1 MNLIDLHVHSNIS
14 DGTFTPREIAFY
26 AKAKGLC
33 AIALTDH
40 DSMDGIDA
48 CTDAAKLVD
57 LLVIPGI
64 ELTGNYKGKEIHI
77 LGYYLDKDHPVLQEK
92 LKELV
97 ITRETRNI
105 KMLTNL
111 IDLGFDL
118 TIEDLY
124 PPGTSKGVLT
134 RAHFARALYN
144 KGYAS
149 TMNEAFEK
157 YLSSDKPAYVK
168 RQSMDYKECI
178 NLIHIAGGV
187 AVIAHP
193 HLYRFSPEVF
203 PTFIDDLVKAGING
217 IETIYPKYTDNETI
231 QLFELCFTH
240 NLLSTGGSDFH
251 GTNKPN
257 LDIGSGYGQT
267 YIPDKILVGLKH
279 KWEAMHY

>member
-1 MNLIDLHVHSNIS
+1 MNLIDLHVHSNVS
-14 DGTFTPREIAFY
+14 DGTFTPREVAFY
-26 AKAKGLC
+26 AKAKGLS

-48 CTDAAKLVD
+48 CIEAAKLVD

-77 LGYYLDKDHPVLQEK
+77 LGYYLDKNHPILQEK
-92 LKELV
+92 LKELI

-111 IDLGFDL
+111 IALGFDL

-134 RAHFARALYN
+134 RAHFARALCN

-149 TMNEAFEK
+149 TINEAFEK

-178 NLIHIAGGV
+178 NLIHTAGGV

-193 HLYRFSPEVF
+193 HLYRFSPEIF
-203 PTFIDDLVKAGING
+203 PVFIDDLVKAGING
-217 IETIYPKYTDNETI
+217 LETIYPKYSDNETI
-231 QLFELCFTH
+231 QLFELCFTY
-240 NLLSTGGSDFH
+240 NLISTGGSDFH

-257 LDIGSGYGQT
+257 LDIGTGYGKT
-267 YIPDKILVGLKH
+267 YIPFKILEGLKH
-279 KWEAMHY
+279 KWEAMHS